1 MKKIRNLFRLLAVLS
16 SGRWGIALISAIFPS
31 IIMMG
36 FGVFL
41 AIKYGYLLEMSIAIA
56 VSTLVFTIPL
66 FISSRSSRDSSSRS
80 SRRSSSTEPFSN
92 KESDGLG
99 EDASESESESE
110 SQHNKADINDVLV
123 KASTDWSQKE
133 LSIWNDSKH
142 HVRQQLMVDIEWGNL
157 DQTGLEVLEFV
168 AKKFDKKSLDF
179 SIPEGLKLFEEVSR
193 RYKLVVREHI
203 PGIEYLKVSYIKAG
217 YEAYDKYGELGQKIV
232 KAAIWGN
239 HLKNLYLNPLKVV
252 SDLGREQATSSMT
265 RGVVDDMQYA
275 AKQALLDEVAAVA
288 IDLYSGRFSIEDE
301 ALRASDVS
309 ELDEQRFA
317 PELEPVRIVLVG
329 QTSSGKSSLINALK
343 QELVAEVDVL
353 PSTDTSTV
361 YNAFVDDNDVRVV
374 DLQGLDGNP
383 KTEALM
389 LKEMTQADV
398 VLWVLKANQSARDLD
413 KQLKDRFDAFYDDPK
428 NISRKKPIV
437 VSVVNQVD
445 RLKPVDDWQ
454 PPYDLE
460 NPTST
465 KAKIIAQALEYNH
478 ILLQTDIVLPLAIAP
493 EKVQFGL
500 DILRQ
505 TLIERIADANNVQ
518 RNRQRL
524 EAMNRGTSVKG
535 QLNKAVKAGKKVAPS
550 ALKAATP
557 KLAEMAIKQV
567 VKKK

>member
-31 IIMMG
+31 LIMMG
-36 FGVFL
+36 FGLFL
-41 AIKYGYLLEMSIAIA
+41 AVKYGYLLEMSIAIA

-66 FISSRSSRDSSSRS
+66 YISSRSSRQLTDSNASANSASDSDTESSPKS
-80 SRRSSSTEPFSN
+80 
-92 KESDGLG
+92 
-99 EDASESESESE
+99 
-110 SQHNKADINDVLV
+110 ADINDALVNDAMV
-123 KASTDWSQKE
+123 KASDEWSQAE
-133 LSIWNDSKH
+133 LLIWNDSKH
-142 HVRQQLMVDIEWGNL
+142 YVRQQLSGEIEWGNL

-193 RYKLVVREHI
+193 RYKLVVKEHI

-217 YEAYDKYGELGQKIV
+217 YEAYDKYGELGQKIF

-239 HLKNLYLNPLKVV
+239 HLKNLYLNPLKVI
-252 SDLGREQATSSMT
+252 SDLGREQATSTMT
-265 RGVVDDMQYA
+265 KGVVDDMQYA

-301 ALRASDVS
+301 SLRASDVS
-309 ELDEQRFA
+309 EADEKRFA

-374 DLQGLDGNP
+374 DLQGLDGNA

-413 KQLKDRFDAFYDDPK
+413 KQLKDKFDAFYDDSK

-460 NPTST
+460 SPTSA
-465 KAKIIAQALEYNH
+465 KAKIIAQALEYNQT
-478 ILLQTDIVLPLAIAP
+478 LLQTDIALPLAIAP
-493 EKVQFGL
+493 EKAQFGL
-500 DILRQ
+500 DVLRQ
-505 TLIERIADANNVQ
+505 TLLERIADANNVQ
-518 RNRQRL
+518 RNRQRF
-524 EAMNRGTSVKG
+524 EAMKRGTSVKG